1 MTDPEVYEP
10 GPYADAPQAPL
21 SPQALA
27 EADRLA
33 IENLPLVAHV
43 VYETIARVPAYVD
56 RNDLRSAGLFA
67 LVAAARS
74 YDPERGV
81 PFVRYATPRI
91 RGAMVDELRSV
102 DWASRSVRRRS
113 REIEEARARLASA
126 MGSFPDDQAVA
137 SALGLSPDDVTRAD
151 SEAARATVLPL
162 DAGAHQGLADLL
174 PARDAGPAE
183 RAEHLERVRYL
194 ADAVEELPV
203 RMRTVVRGY
212 FFEERPMAEI
222 AAELGVTESR
232 ISQLRAEALVL
243 LRDALAEA
251 FDPHLATPHPNPH
264 GVAARR
270 RLAYTSAV
278 SSRFA
283 ARRSMPVRRP
293 RGLEETA

>member
-10 GPYADAPQAPL
+10 GRYADGPQAPL
-21 SPQALA
+21 SPRAAA

-56 RNDLRSAGLFA
+56 RNDLRSAGLLA

-137 SALGLSPDDVTRAD
+137 SALGISLDEVARAD

-162 DAGAHQGLADLL
+162 DAGAHLGLAEML
-174 PARDAGPAE
+174 PSRDAGPAE
-183 RAEHLERVRYL
+183 RVEHLERVRYL
-194 ADAVEELPV
+194 ADAVEELPE
-203 RMRTVVRGY
+203 RMQAVVRGY
-212 FFEERPMAEI
+212 FFEERPMVEI

-243 LRDALAEA
+243 LRDALAES
-251 FDPHLATPHPNPH
+251 FDPHLATPHPNPK

-278 SSRFA
+278 ASRFA
-283 ARRSMPVRRP
+283 ARRSMPVRGP